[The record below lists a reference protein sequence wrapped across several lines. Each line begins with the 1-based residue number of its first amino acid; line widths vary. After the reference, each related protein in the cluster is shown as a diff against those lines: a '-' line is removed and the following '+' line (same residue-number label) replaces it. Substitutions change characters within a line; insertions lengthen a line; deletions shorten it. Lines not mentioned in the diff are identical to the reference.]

1 MNVEKAPA
9 KLVVSVSEM
18 ARMCDLSRSRF
29 YVLLLSGIFPR
40 PVQNASCKRPHYDLE
55 LQAKCLEIRRTG
67 IGLNGLPVLFNR
79 KASGQSP
86 KPRGPRAPS
95 GQHAELVEALKSL
108 GLAATAEEVGL
119 AIREV
124 FPDGTGGTDQVEVIK
139 ALFLHLQRRK

>member
-1 MNVEKAPA
+1 
-9 KLVVSVSEM
+9 
-18 ARMCDLSRSRF
+18 
-29 YVLLLSGIFPR
+29 
-40 PVQNASCKRPHYDLE
+40 VQNASCKRPHYDLE
-55 LQAKCLEIRRTG
+55 RQAKCLEIRRTG

-86 KPRGPRAPS
+86 KPRGRKSPS
-95 GQHAELVEALKSL
+95 GQHTELVEALKSL

-124 FPDGTGGTDQVEVIK
+124 FPDGTGGTDQGEVIK